1 MSRTKQS
8 ARIMSQVMNEIDA
21 YMRRPC
27 SRAPADGLT
36 PMQRINQSP
45 ELKAEAAQQWAQIPT
60 DPADIAVWM
69 RGEPING
76 EKA

>member
-1 MSRTKQS
+1 MSGIKQA
-8 ARIMSQVMNEIDA
+8 ARIMDAVLAEFDDADA
-21 YMRRPC
+21 YGFRRPVPQ
-27 SRAPADGLT
+27 AVID
-36 PMQRINQSP
+36 
-45 ELKAEAAQQWAQIPT
+45 EAARQWAQIPT